1 MKNEDE
7 QARKRKDEFMDKLNK
22 MFYEDEKVNEYLD
35 MKTIKGVV
43 IPTDEQARKRK
54 DEFMDKLHKMFINR
68 NRDDVIYTTK

>member
-43 IPTDEQARKRK
+43 IPIELLKTIESKNTIELLIKANYWENMVK
-54 DEFMDKLHKMFINR
+54 D
-68 NRDDVIYTTK
+68 